1 MEARIWRAAALAAIV
16 LSYCTAPVWAGTPQA
31 NPTGSYGGNF
41 RTQHFVV
48 TAATPEIA
56 KAIAEQ
62 AEVYRRDLAILWLGR
77 ELPEW
82 SAPCPITVQTGE
94 NLGAGGATSF
104 MFERGQ
110 PFGWRMSIQGSYQ
123 RVMDSVLPHEI
134 THTIFATHFGQP
146 LPRWADEGACT
157 TVEDASE
164 KTKQHHNLI
173 RFLQTNR
180 GIAFNKMFRMREY
193 PPDVLP
199 LYAQGY
205 SVTRYLIA
213 QGGERHFVNYVGEGL
228 RTENWPEA
236 TKKFYG
242 YEDLSDLQVKWVAW
256 VAAGSPPLEQRTP
269 STEAVAVVEQAPP
282 SAYGDSSG
290 PVARGQSPQ
299 REGLFNRWRSRG
311 QRRRG
316 GGEQLVEVPPQP
328 QVTEQSSARQLPP
341 QQPDQRVLEPV
352 HGAAAGRSYYDRG
365 SPSGTLPR

>member
-1 MEARIWRAAALAAIV
+1 MEARIWRAAALAALV
-16 LSYCTAPVWAGTPQA
+16 LTSSAGLCA
-31 NPTGSYGGNF
+31 AASF

-48 TAATPEIA
+48 TAATGEIA
-56 KAIAEQ
+56 KSIAEQ

-104 MFERGQ
+104 MFERGR

-164 KTKQHHNLI
+164 KSKQHHNLI

-213 QGGERHFVNYVGEGL
+213 QGGQRQFVNYVGEGL
-228 RTENWPEA
+228 RTDNWPAA
-236 TKKFYG
+236 TRKFYG
-242 YEDLSDLQVKWVAW
+242 YDDLSDLQVKWVAW
-256 VAAGSPPLEQRTP
+256 VAAGSPPIQQRTLT
-269 STEAVAVVEQAPP
+269 SEAVASAEQALP
-282 SAYGDSSG
+282 SGFGDNNEP
-290 PVARGQSPQ
+290 PVARGQSPE
-299 REGLFNRWRSRG
+299 REGIFNRWRSRG
-311 QRRRG
+311 QRLRG
-316 GGEQLVEVPPQP
+316 NSEQLVEVPQQP
-328 QVTEQSSARQLPP
+328 QATEQSSSRQLPP
-341 QQPDQRVLEPV
+341 QQPEQRVLEAV
-352 HGAAAGRSYYDRG
+352 HGAAGRSYYDRG
-365 SPSGTLPR
+365 GPMRR